1 MDRKY
6 QKFVFIFFLVF
17 EKGHDAVFVD
27 FVTMRGKGL
36 KRGQQARGKTTLTI
50 QSPSHSTQSTTSL
63 CPLQQ
68 PQTRIICCTISILG
82 KSSVL
87 YLLSTRSSFDPSP
100 AIMAAE
106 TGSIMDQLDTT
117 TLVSLSAVLVILF
130 SSYGLSLATLAS
142 DTPKRLRVLFIWHF
156 FDFLIH
162 SIFEGS
168 FLYVSSPLPFPFP
181 PSLPLSSP
189 IQRLHNS

>member
-1 MDRKY
+1 
-6 QKFVFIFFLVF
+6 
-17 EKGHDAVFVD
+17 
-27 FVTMRGKGL
+27 MRGKG
-36 KRGQQARGKTTLTI
+36 KRGQQARGKTTLVI
-50 QSPSHSTQSTTSL
+50 QSFQPLIYSTHQRHLSFSLRTTNPN
-63 CPLQQ
+63 PLQHFTAT
-68 PQTRIICCTISILG
+68 PLHHLLGGIAAYYIC
-82 KSSVL
+82 
-87 YLLSTRSSFDPSP
+87 YPHARSLEPSP

-106 TGSIMDQLDTT
+106 TSSIMDQLDTT

-168 FLYVSSPLPFPFP
+168 FLCVPPFPIHFPLPPLF
-181 PSLPLSSP
+181 PSLPP
-189 IQRLHNS
+189 AQ